1 MTYEE
6 LKAALGDKVVLSDE
20 TLAKL
25 HSYATLL
32 KEWNEKMNLTS
43 IVEEPEVIEKHFYD
57 CLIPAKVLS
66 FSGKTV
72 VDFGTGAGFPGL
84 VWAIC
89 FPESKVTLIEATG
102 KKCTF
107 LQEVINQNKL
117 INVRIYNQRAE
128 EFKQRE
134 YYDVVAARAVAP
146 LPILLEV
153 AAPLAK
159 VGGVFIAM
167 KSAKGAE
174 ELKASSGAMKSLHLV
189 LSDTQSDSLP
199 SGDGVRLNY
208 FFTKKAPTEKKYP
221 RKWADIEKKPLA

>member
-1 MTYEE
+1 
-6 LKAALGDKVVLSDE
+6 
-20 TLAKL
+20 
-25 HSYATLL
+25 LL
-32 KEWNEKMNLTS
+32 NPRKSLFFFRKD
-43 IVEEPEVIEKHFYD
+43 I
-57 CLIPAKVLS
+57 
-66 FSGKTV
+66 

-89 FPESKVTLIEATG
+89 FPEAKVTLIEATG

-107 LQEVINQNKL
+107 LEEVIKQTKL
-117 INVRIYNQRAE
+117 TNVRIYNQRAE

-159 VGGVFIAM
+159 VGGIFIAM

-174 ELKASSGAMKSLHLV
+174 ELQASSKALKTLHLV

-208 FFTKKAPTEKKYP
+208 FFTKKAPTERKYP
-221 RKWADIEKKPLA
+221 RRWSEIETKPL

>member
-6 LKAALGDKVVLSDE
+6 LKAALGEKVVLSDE
-20 TLAKL
+20 VLAKL
-25 HSYATLL
+25 HTYATLL

-57 CLIPAKVLS
+57 CLIPAKVFS
-66 FSGKTV
+66 FAGKSL

-89 FPESKVTLIEATG
+89 FPDAKVTLIEATG

-107 LQEVINQNKL
+107 LEEVIKQAKL
-117 INVRIYNQRAE
+117 TNVRLYNQRAE

-174 ELKASSGAMKSLHLV
+174 ELKASNNAMKSLHLV
-189 LSDTQSDSLP
+189 LSDTQSDALP

-208 FFTKKAPTEKKYP
+208 FFTKKAATEHKYP
-221 RKWADIEKKPLA
+221 RKWADIEKKPL